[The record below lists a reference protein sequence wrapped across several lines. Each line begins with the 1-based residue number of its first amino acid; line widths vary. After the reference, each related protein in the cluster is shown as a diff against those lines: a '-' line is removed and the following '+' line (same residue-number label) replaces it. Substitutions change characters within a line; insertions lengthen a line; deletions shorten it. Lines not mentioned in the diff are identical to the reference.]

1 MTINRRELLTGLG
14 GLAAMTALRVPA
26 RANVAWPQG
35 AFPRKA
41 DFMIEE
47 GYTYLNA
54 AYTHPIQRR
63 DHAPARVAQARARRA
78 RGATGSTM
86 TNLALLASSL
96 TYVKSLGVANIQA
109 HRLPLIR
116 KLQAEVPRFGFTAVT
131 PPDATGGNIS
141 FARKGL
147 AESDVP
153 RRLAAA
159 KVNVRLGRDWMRLS
173 PSVYNDMS
181 DVDRFLEALA

>member
-1 MTINRRELLTGLG
+1 
-14 GLAAMTALRVPA
+14 
-26 RANVAWPQG
+26 
-35 AFPRKA
+35 
-41 DFMIEE
+41 
-47 GYTYLNA
+47 
-54 AYTHPIQRR
+54 
-63 DHAPARVAQARARRA
+63 
-78 RGATGSTM
+78 M

-109 HRLPLIR
+109 HRFPLIR
-116 KLQAEVPRFGFTAVT
+116 KLQAEVPRLGFTAVT
-131 PPDATGGNIS
+131 PPDATGGNVS

-147 AESDVP
+147 TESDVP

-181 DVDRFLEALA
+181 DVDRFLEALS